1 MAEAPARR
9 PASARTKQT
18 PSRWTQS
25 WTAYVVL
32 VSVGLV
38 ALALAAAAV
47 GIAAF
52 GEASGIARA
61 LDCRGNGG
69 ACVMTNGTDL
79 ILASPDQTHT
89 ARFSTIDDGPFG
101 SALSL
106 EVRAGVTNG
115 KQSRFVFR
123 GDGTVEVRNAAGQ
136 TIYTLSRDCM
146 GQGGNATCSDF

>member
-1 MAEAPARR
+1 MAHAPARL
-9 PASARTKQT
+9 PASARANQN
-18 PSRWTQS
+18 PSKWTQS
-25 WTAYVVL
+25 WTAYVIL
-32 VSVGLV
+32 LSAGLV
-38 ALALAAAAV
+38 ALALAAAAI

-52 GEASGIARA
+52 GEASGIARV

-69 ACVMTNGTDL
+69 ACVMTSGTDL
-79 ILASPDQTHT
+79 VLASPDQTHT

-106 EVRAGVTNG
+106 EVRTGVTNG
-115 KQSRFVFR
+115 DQSRFVFR

-146 GQGGNATCSDF
+146 GQGGNAACSDF